1 MEIEKEE
8 LLRVLNSVM
17 LSTSDLID
25 QIIKYDTEIN
35 DKDISDA
42 KRSLNLLR
50 DLDILKDIPF

>member
-17 LSTSDLID
+17 LTTSGLID
-25 QIIKYDTEIN
+25 EIIKYDTEIN

-42 KRSLNLLR
+42 KQALNLLR
-50 DLDILKDIPF
+50 GLDIL

>member
-17 LSTSDLID
+17 LTTSGLID
-25 QIIKYDTEIN
+25 EIIKYDTEIN

-42 KRSLNLLR
+42 KRALNLLR
-50 DLDILKDIPF
+50 SLDILGDIPF

>member
-17 LSTSDLID
+17 LNTSGLID

-42 KRSLNLLR
+42 KQALKLLR
-50 DLDILKDIPF
+50 SLDILEDIPF

>member
-17 LSTSDLID
+17 LNTSGLID

-42 KRSLNLLR
+42 RRALNLLR
-50 DLDILKDIPF
+50 SLDILEDIPF

>member
-17 LSTSDLID
+17 LNTSDLID

-42 KRSLNLLR
+42 KRALNLLR
-50 DLDILKDIPF
+50 SLDILEDIPF

>member
-17 LSTSDLID
+17 LTTSGLID
-25 QIIKYDTEIN
+25 EIIKYDTEIN

-42 KRSLNLLR
+42 KRALNLLR
-50 DLDILKDIPF
+50 SLDILEDIPF

>member
-17 LSTSDLID
+17 LNTSDLID

-35 DKDISDA
+35 DKDISA
-42 KRSLNLLR
+42 NWISPLL
-50 DLDILKDIPF
+50 PE

>member
-17 LSTSDLID
+17 LTTSGLID
-25 QIIKYDTEIN
+25 EIIKYDAEIN

-42 KRSLNLLR
+42 KRALNLLR
-50 DLDILKDIPF
+50 SLDILGDIPF

>member
-17 LSTSDLID
+17 LSTSGLID

-42 KRSLNLLR
+42 KRALNLLR
-50 DLDILKDIPF
+50 GLDILEDIPF

>member
-17 LSTSDLID
+17 LNTSGLID

-42 KRSLNLLR
+42 KRALNLLR
-50 DLDILKDIPF
+50 GLDILEDIPF

>member
-1 MEIEKEE
+1 MKIEEEE

-17 LSTSDLID
+17 LNTSGLID

-42 KRSLNLLR
+42 RRALNLLR
-50 DLDILKDIPF
+50 GLDILEDIPF

>member
-17 LSTSDLID
+17 LKTSGLID
-25 QIIKYDTEIN
+25 EIIKYDTEIN

-42 KRSLNLLR
+42 KQALNLLR
-50 DLDILKDIPF
+50 SLDILEDIPF

>member
-17 LSTSDLID
+17 LKTSDLID
-25 QIIKYDTEIN
+25 QIIEYDTEIN

-42 KRSLNLLR
+42 KRALNLLR
-50 DLDILKDIPF
+50 NLDILEDIPF

>member
-17 LSTSDLID
+17 LNTSGLID

-42 KRSLNLLR
+42 KRALNLLR
-50 DLDILKDIPF
+50 SLDILEDIPF